1 MRYIVLM
8 SFIWLSQLS
17 GAQTLVS
24 GGIFA
29 NTTWSLANSPYVL
42 TGPIVVFP
50 GNTLTLEPGVVV
62 KVQFK
67 GFNTGLMSYIELR
80 GSMQANGTLAAPIK
94 FEAELPSTDYT
105 WRGIEIKSK
114 QGGTF
119 TGSNFELN
127 NTLYG
132 ISSDKIYYDTVTFN
146 QCTFKHNNFGI
157 SLAGAIKLSNCT
169 FINNGAAMA
178 SMTTFGGVDVSNCNF
193 QNNGVCFTTLSN
205 PINVRNSQFVG
216 GRAAIM
222 QCTGKV
228 ENCTFQQNESAIE
241 YCYGLELKNC
251 ILQQN
256 GIAILGANQSTIENN
271 VIIANNLGL
280 EISGPCVVTN
290 NDINANQ
297 VGVKISGAFEPG
309 QTIQNF
315 NNNRLCYNTQY
326 NVENGSDMNLGLETN
341 CFCLQ
346 DSATI
351 EAFIYDGY
359 DDFTRGLINFA
370 TYDTT
375 CTTLLTAYK
384 KVQINTSVSQVED
397 ASAILVYP
405 NPANNLLTIEFLD
418 KPNSAMLLQVFDV
431 TGRLKLEASSNG
443 LGFIQIDVSPLQN
456 GVYWLKAND
465 GSFAKCFMKN

>member
-1 MRYIVLM
+1 
-8 SFIWLSQLS
+8 
-17 GAQTLVS
+17 
-24 GGIFA
+24 
-29 NTTWSLANSPYVL
+29 
-42 TGPIVVFP
+42 
-50 GNTLTLEPGVVV
+50 
-62 KVQFK
+62 
-67 GFNTGLMSYIELR
+67 
-80 GSMQANGTLAAPIK
+80 
-94 FEAELPSTDYT
+94 
-105 WRGIEIKSK
+105 
-114 QGGTF
+114 
-119 TGSNFELN
+119 
-127 NTLYG
+127 
-132 ISSDKIYYDTVTFN
+132 
-146 QCTFKHNNFGI
+146 
-157 SLAGAIKLSNCT
+157 
-169 FINNGAAMA
+169 
-178 SMTTFGGVDVSNCNF
+178 
-193 QNNGVCFTTLSN
+193 
-205 PINVRNSQFVG
+205 
-216 GRAAIM
+216 M

-418 KPNSAMLLQVFDV
+418 KPNSAMVLQVFDL

-456 GVYWLKAND
+456 GVYWLKANE